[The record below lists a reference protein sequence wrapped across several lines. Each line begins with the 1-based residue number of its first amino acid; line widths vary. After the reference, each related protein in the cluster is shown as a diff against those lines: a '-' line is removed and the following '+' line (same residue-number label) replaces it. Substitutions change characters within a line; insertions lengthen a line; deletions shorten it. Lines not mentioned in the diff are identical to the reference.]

1 MAPLLLL
8 SISVLAIGIER
19 LSYWCR
25 WRRDIRLWQRAL
37 VCSIEGL
44 NQEQA
49 KLHQERTFRR
59 LDRQF
64 RRWEASLDLAMVI
77 GPLLGLLST
86 VFGLM
91 KLMRTLGPNLLL
103 SNNGDPMLDY
113 ARMLAGSAVGLIVAA
128 VAVVV
133 QRVNRMQRHAVMA
146 ELRERFQQR

>member
-1 MAPLLLL
+1 
-8 SISVLAIGIER
+8 
-19 LSYWCR
+19 
-25 WRRDIRLWQRAL
+25 
-37 VCSIEGL
+37 
-44 NQEQA
+44 
-49 KLHQERTFRR
+49 
-59 LDRQF
+59 
-64 RRWEASLDLAMVI
+64 MVI

-128 VAVVV
+128 IAVVV